1 MTFTFHQL
9 RIFLKVV
16 EHQSVTKAAEE
27 LHLTQPGVSIQLKN
41 FQSQFEIP
49 LTQIIARRLS
59 VTDFGYEIGK
69 SAQLIL
75 DGAEKIEEISLA
87 FKGLLAGRLKISIV
101 STAKYVMPFFLANFL
116 STYPQ
121 VKLHMDVT
129 NKVKV
134 VKSVAN
140 DEVDFSLVSILPEG
154 IDIASMPLLA
164 NELYLVG
171 NNQASF
177 DDKRNSLNILE
188 KLPLIFREQGSGTRL
203 TMERFI
209 REHGLKV
216 TRHMELTS
224 NEAVKQAVIAGLG
237 YSILPLIGIRQE
249 LMSGTLHIIPV
260 KYFPIRSTW
269 HLIWPS
275 KKKHS
280 PAAKRFLEYV
290 EAEKEQIIAEKFS
303 WYAEYGAQHISRFTS
318 SNKKVN

>member
-1 MTFTFHQL
+1 MNFTFHQL
-9 RIFLKVV
+9 RIFLKIV
-16 EHQSVTKAAEE
+16 EHQSVTKAAED

-49 LTQIIARRLS
+49 LTQILSRRLS
-59 VTDFGYEIGK
+59 VTDFGYEIAK

-75 DGAEKIEEISLA
+75 DGADKIEEISLA

-101 STAKYVMPFFLANFL
+101 STAKYVMPFFLADFL
-116 STYPQ
+116 SLYPQ
-121 VKLHMDVT
+121 VKLQMDVT
-129 NKVKV
+129 NKAKV
-134 VKSVAN
+134 VKSVAK

-154 IDIASMPLLA
+154 IEIGNLPLLA
-164 NELYLVG
+164 NELFLVG
-171 NNQASF
+171 NNKTTF
-177 DDKRNSLNILE
+177 GEKRNSLKILE

-209 REHGLKV
+209 AEHDLTV
-216 TRHMELTS
+216 TRHLELTS

-237 YSILPLIGIRQE
+237 YSILPLIGIREE

-260 KYFPIRSTW
+260 KHFPIRSTW

-280 PAAKRFLEYV
+280 PAAARFLEFV
-290 EAEKEQIIAEKFS
+290 EAKKESIISEKFS
-303 WYAEYGAQHISRFTS
+303 WYAEFGAKHISRFS
-318 SNKKVN
+318 ASKVKVS